1 MVSVLPA
8 EPLLPPAV
16 QKPDSPQQLFR
27 LFLLQKP
34 NQRSTGHMTGCA
46 PVHAG
51 KRGPFSRLLHTDSAE
66 PSGSLLWCVPA
77 TEPGLSQNQNQ
88 DPDFI
93 HMGLNLL
100 STGNHTVTI
109 NSDHWELWE

>member
-1 MVSVLPA
+1 TA
-8 EPLLPPAV
+8 
-16 QKPDSPQQLFR
+16 FHT
-27 LFLLQKP
+27 FLLQKP
-34 NQRSTGHMTGCA
+34 NQRSTVQMSGCA
-46 PVHAG
+46 PVPAG

-88 DPDFI
+88 HPDFI

-100 STGNHTVTI
+100 GVIT
-109 NSDHWELWE
+109 LWPLGTLGVKKRNQFSHF